1 MSFSGDVKKELAGL
15 IPSGRHCRIAALAA
29 ILGCIGEFEREPGG
43 EISLTIRT
51 DNHEVLK
58 KYFTLLSK
66 TLNIYGERLAE
77 KSGVRTGRF
86 VQKITEP
93 QAALLELAEMLK
105 LLQEDGTLRSRER
118 GVSPL
123 LLKNSCCQR
132 TFLRDTFLCTGSV
145 SDPEREYHLEYV
157 CAGREQAAQ
166 IRQVLQEQGIEAR
179 EIQRKK
185 YHVVYVKDSAE
196 IVTILNIMGAHVALM
211 NMENSRILKEMRN
224 SVNRRVNCEM
234 ANIEKTV
241 TASHKQIEDILYI
254 QSSRKYQNL
263 PESLRQMAEV
273 RLRYPEA
280 ALKELGN
287 LLEPP
292 IGKSGVNHRLR
303 KLSEFADSLRE
314 EAREQSKDL

>member
-1 MSFSGDVKKELAGL
+1 MSFSSDVKKELAQQ

-29 ILGCIGEFEREPGG
+29 ILSCIGEFERESDGK
-43 EISLTIRT
+43 ISLTIRT
-51 DNHEVLK
+51 DNQEARR

-66 TLNIYGERLAE
+66 TLNINGECPGAE
-77 KSGVRTGRF
+77 DEEQTGRF

-93 QAALLELAEMLK
+93 QAALLELTEMLK
-105 LLQEDGTLRSRER
+105 LLQEDGTLRRKER

-132 TFLRDTFLCTGSV
+132 AFLRDMFLCTGSV
-145 SDPEREYHLEYV
+145 SDPDREYHLEYV
-157 CAGREQAAQ
+157 CAGEEQAAQ
-166 IRQVLQEQGIEAR
+166 IQEVLREQGIEAR
-179 EIQRKK
+179 EILRKK

-196 IVTILNIMGAHVALM
+196 IVTVLNVIGAHVALM

-241 TASHKQIEDILYI
+241 TASHKQIEDILFI

-263 PESLRQMAEV
+263 PESLRQMAEL

-314 EAREQSKDL
+314 ESKK